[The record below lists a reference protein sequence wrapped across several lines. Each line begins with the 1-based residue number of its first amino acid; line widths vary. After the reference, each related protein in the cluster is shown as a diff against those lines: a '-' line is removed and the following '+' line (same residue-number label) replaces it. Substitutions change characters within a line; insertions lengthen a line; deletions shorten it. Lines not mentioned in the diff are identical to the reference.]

1 MRRFYRMVIVG
12 ALTLAACGIPEEQH
26 NKVVQ
31 DLENMKQELAATQQA
46 KADNE
51 AQMSAKIEE
60 LEAKIAA
67 LEAEK
72 ADLEAKLNNANAELS
87 MFQSKTGGLEKALA
101 ATKTELDELR
111 KAKVLQE
118 KRLAEYRK
126 LTEQL
131 ASMVKTGKLQVKV
144 RNGNMVIQLA
154 NNILFDT
161 GKTEVKKDGQEALT
175 ELAGILQTINNRRF
189 LVAGHTDNVPI
200 SSGRFKN
207 NWELSTARAVNVVQ
221 YLQDAGVKPD
231 VLAAAGYGEF
241 DPVASND
248 TDDGKALNRRIE
260 IILLPNLDE
269 LPKLPKDLLEG

>member
-1 MRRFYRMVIVG
+1 MKRLMKLWLVG
-12 ALTLAACGIPEEQH
+12 ALVLASCGIPEEQH

-46 KADNE
+46 KTDSETELN
-51 AQMSAKIEE
+51 AKIDE

-72 ADLEAKLNNANAELS
+72 ADLEGQLNNANAELS

-101 ATKTELDELR
+101 ATKVELDELR

-161 GKTEVKKDGQEALT
+161 GKTDVK
-175 ELAGILQTINNRRF
+175 R
-189 LVAGHTDNVPI
+189 
-200 SSGRFKN
+200 
-207 NWELSTARAVNVVQ
+207 TAKR
-221 YLQDAGVKPD
+221 L
-231 VLAAAGYGEF
+231 
-241 DPVASND
+241 
-248 TDDGKALNRRIE
+248 
-260 IILLPNLDE
+260 
-269 LPKLPKDLLEG
+269 

>member
-1 MRRFYRMVIVG
+1 MKIRLI
-12 ALTLAACGIPEEQH
+12 ALIALLSVSACGIPEEQH

-31 DLENMKQELAATQQA
+31 DLENLKQELAATQQA
-46 KADNE
+46 KADSE
-51 AQMSAKIEE
+51 AELNAKIAE
-60 LEAKIAA
+60 LEARIAELENQKA
-67 LEAEK
+67 TLEAN
-72 ADLEAKLNNANAELS
+72 LSNANAELS
-87 MFQSKTGGLEKALA
+87 MYEDKTGGLEKALA
-101 ATKTELDELR
+101 ATKVELEELR

-131 ASMVKTGKLQVKV
+131 ANMVKSGKLQVKV

-161 GKTEVKKDGQEALT
+161 GKTEVKKDGQDALT
-175 ELAGILQTINNRRF
+175 ELAAILTTIANRRF

-200 SSGRFKN
+200 SSGRFKS

-221 YLQDAGVKPD
+221 YLQDAGVNPG

-241 DPVASND
+241 DSVGNNE
-248 TDDGKALNRRIE
+248 TEDGKALNRRIE

-269 LPKLPKDLLEG
+269 LPKLPKDLFEG